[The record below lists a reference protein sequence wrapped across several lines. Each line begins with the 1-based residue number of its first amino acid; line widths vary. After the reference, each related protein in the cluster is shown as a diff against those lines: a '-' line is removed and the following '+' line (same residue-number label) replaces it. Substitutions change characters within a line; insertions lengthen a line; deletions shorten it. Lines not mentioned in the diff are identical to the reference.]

1 MAARTARAVETR
13 RKKNRRRIARPKQT
27 RVQGNSSGVRRRL
40 KKQALL
46 RAGRGETPAAAAAAE

>member
-13 RKKNRRRIARPKQT
+13 RKKNRRRIARPKQS
-27 RVQGNSSGVRRRL
+27 RVQGNSSAVRTKL

-46 RAGRGETPAAAAAAE
+46 RAGRGEAAAE